1 MIRPLLL
8 LACLCACPTLSAR
21 PAPTDNALASTPR
34 PATEADAR
42 QALDAWIAAFNRGDR
57 TTWEAF
63 GQRYGSAMNIDNLL
77 EFRDSI
83 GGFVLVRREPADGG
97 SAAALL
103 REMES
108 DNHARLRVTL
118 GPGPTARIDLAGV
131 PTPPDLKPARLDAQG
146 ALDDVAAFADAAST
160 KDAFAG
166 ALLIAQGDQVL
177 LQGAWG
183 LADRATGARNTL
195 DTRFRLGSM
204 NKMLTSVAVLQLV
217 QAGKVSLDGTLGDY
231 LTGYPNADMRRV
243 TVRQLLSHRAGA
255 GDIFGPEF
263 DRERERLRTHADYLA
278 LYGTRAPVHPP
289 GSRHDYSNYG
299 FVLLGAIIE
308 AVSGQDYYA
317 YVEEHILLPAG
328 MRDTGSLPESDQM
341 PRRARAYMRTR
352 GQWLDAAHTLP
363 WRGTAAGGGYST
375 VGDLLRFA
383 RALQGGRLV
392 DPSLLAVATRPDDAG
407 YGLGFTAG
415 EFEGLP
421 WYGHGGGTAGMNT
434 EFRVFPTLGRVVIS
448 LANVDP
454 PVAQRLVDRYLA
466 RMPLE

>member
-8 LACLCACPTLSAR
+8 LACLCACPMLSAR
-21 PAPTDNALASTPR
+21 STATAA
-34 PATEADAR
+34 PATATDAR
-42 QALDAWIAAFNRGDR
+42 QALDAWLVAFNKGDR
-57 TTWEAF
+57 ATWEAF
-63 GQRYGSAMNIDNLL
+63 RQRYGSAMNIDNLL

-83 GGFVLVRREPADGG
+83 GGFVLARREPAEGDT
-97 SAAALL
+97 AAALL
-103 REMES
+103 RERES
-108 DNHARLRVTL
+108 DQHARLRVTL
-118 GPGPTARIDLAGV
+118 APGPTARIDLAGV
-131 PTPPDLKPARLDAQG
+131 PTPPDLKPARLDAQA

-183 LADRATGARNTL
+183 LADRATGARNML

-204 NKMLTSVAVLQLV
+204 NKMLTSVAILQLA

-231 LTGYPNADMRRV
+231 LTAYPNADMRRA

-278 LYGTRAPVHPP
+278 LFGTRAPAHPP
-289 GSRHDYSNYG
+289 GSRHDYANYG

-317 YVEEHILLPAG
+317 YVEEHILIPAG
-328 MRDTGSLPESDQM
+328 MRDTGSLPESDDM

-352 GQWLDAAHTLP
+352 GQWRDAAHTLP

-392 DPSLLAVATRPDDAG
+392 DPTLLAIATRPDDAG
-407 YGLGFTAG
+407 YGLGFTAD
-415 EFEGLP
+415 ELEGLP
-421 WYGHGGGTAGMNT
+421 WYGHGPGAAGMNT
-434 EFRVFPTLGRVVIS
+434 EFRVFPTLDRVVIS

>member
-8 LACLCACPTLSAR
+8 LACLCACPMLSAR
-21 PAPTDNALASTPR
+21 STATAA
-34 PATEADAR
+34 PATATDAR
-42 QALDAWIAAFNRGDR
+42 QALDAWLVAFNKGDSA
-57 TTWEAF
+57 TWEAF
-63 GQRYGSAMNIDNLL
+63 RQRYGSAMNIDNLL

-83 GGFVLVRREPADGG
+83 GGFVLARREPAEGDT
-97 SAAALL
+97 AAALL
-103 REMES
+103 RERES
-108 DNHARLRVTL
+108 DQHARLRVTL
-118 GPGPTARIDLAGV
+118 APGPTARIDLAGV
-131 PTPPDLKPARLDAQG
+131 PTPPDLKPARLDAQA

-183 LADRATGARNTL
+183 LADRATGARNML

-204 NKMLTSVAVLQLV
+204 NKMLTSVAILQLA

-231 LTGYPNADMRRV
+231 LTAYPNADMRRA

-263 DRERERLRTHADYLA
+263 DRERDRLRTHADYLA
-278 LYGTRAPVHPP
+278 LFGTRAPAHPP
-289 GSRHDYSNYG
+289 GSRHDYANYG

-317 YVEEHILLPAG
+317 YVEEHILIPAG
-328 MRDTGSLPESDQM
+328 MHDTGSLPESDDM

-352 GQWLDAAHTLP
+352 GQWRDAAHTLP

-392 DPSLLAVATRPDDAG
+392 DPTLLAIATRPDDAG
-407 YGLGFTAG
+407 YGLGFTAD
-415 EFEGLP
+415 ELEGLP
-421 WYGHGGGTAGMNT
+421 WYGHGGGAAGMNT
-434 EFRVFPTLGRVVIS
+434 EFRVFPTLDRVVIS

>member
-21 PAPTDNALASTPR
+21 STATAA
-34 PATEADAR
+34 PATATDAR
-42 QALDAWIAAFNRGDR
+42 QALDAWLAAFNKGDR
-57 TTWEAF
+57 ATWEAF
-63 GQRYGSAMNIDNLL
+63 RQRYGSAMNIDNLL

-83 GGFVLVRREPADGG
+83 GGFVLARREPAEGDT
-97 SAAALL
+97 AAALL
-103 REMES
+103 RERES
-108 DNHARLRVTL
+108 DQHARLRVTL
-118 GPGPTARIDLAGV
+118 APGPTARIDLAGV
-131 PTPPDLKPARLDAQG
+131 PTPPDLKPARLDAQA

-183 LADRATGARNTL
+183 LADRTTGARNTL

-204 NKMLTSVAVLQLV
+204 NKMLTSVAILQLV

-231 LTGYPNADMRRV
+231 LTAYPNADMRRA

-278 LYGTRAPVHPP
+278 LFGTRAPAHPP
-289 GSRHDYSNYG
+289 GSRHDYANYG

-317 YVEEHILLPAG
+317 YVEEHILIPAG
-328 MRDTGSLPESDQM
+328 MRDTGSLPESDDM

-352 GQWLDAAHTLP
+352 GQWRDAAHTLP

-392 DPSLLAVATRPDDAG
+392 DPTLLAIATRPDDAG
-407 YGLGFTAG
+407 YGLGFTAD
-415 EFEGLP
+415 ELEGLP
-421 WYGHGGGTAGMNT
+421 WYGHGGGAAGMNT
-434 EFRVFPTLGRVVIS
+434 EFRVFPTLDRVVIS